1 MKFPISKIS
10 LLLGFLAF
18 FSVSVAGTKSS
29 PISGNFRVVLD
40 SPPGNDK
47 KTRLMLKNKI
57 QSSVADVDLRA
68 MVERAK
74 KEFKTVS
81 EKTKQIGEEALVI
94 VDKFKDNLQHYSRK
108 ELGIYA
114 ALTVA
119 LTVTLKS
126 KKMPFL
132 CSSFESWSRLCY
144 RHTICVHLLRQKY
157 ISDIPSLIQSFL

>member
-1 MKFPISKIS
+1 MKFPIAQSS

-18 FSVSVAGTKSS
+18 LAVSMTGSTADKSS
-29 PISGNFRVVLD
+29 PTTSNFRVVLD
-40 SPPGNDK
+40 SPRGNDK
-47 KTRLMLKNKI
+47 KTRVMLKNKI

-74 KEFKTVS
+74 KEFKTIS
-81 EKTKQIGEEALVI
+81 EKTKEIGEEARVI

-126 KKMPFL
+126 KKISLCILFL
-132 CSSFESWSRLCY
+132 SGSCLRFGLYSIFDIISY
-144 RHTICVHLLRQKY
+144 GHL
-157 ISDIPSLIQSFL
+157 

>member
-1 MKFPISKIS
+1 MTEIFKHQLYLEPFQNMKLSISNIS
-10 LLLGFLAF
+10 LLLGFLAV
-18 FSVSVAGTKSS
+18 FSVSVTGSKSTPNTGT
-29 PISGNFRVVLD
+29 FRVVLD

-74 KEFKTVS
+74 KEFKTIS
-81 EKTKQIGEEALVI
+81 EKTKQIGEEAKEI

-108 ELGIYA
+108 EIGIYA

-126 KKMPFL
+126 KNVRF
-132 CSSFESWSRLCY
+132 
-144 RHTICVHLLRQKY
+144 CVHYCLCCLAF
-157 ISDIPSLIQSFL
+157 I